1 MRLLAAKNDL
11 GDKFWLTNSAPRTTF
26 AMTVQVITKR
36 VKNCLLMASGVQ
48 QLSNEEISRY
58 GRQLILPEWGIQGIY
73 CT

>member
-11 GDKFWLTNSAPRTTF
+11 RDKFWLTNSAPRTTF

-36 VKNCLLMASGVQ
+36 VKNRLLMASGVH